1 MNQTIYPKLGETL
14 WRTTLENGLKICVA
28 QRKGFTGKTAY
39 LVTKYGSIHRE
50 FTLDGVAY
58 TTPAGVAHY
67 LEHKMFDLPG
77 RDVTAE
83 FAALGAS
90 PNAFTAYDMTAY
102 YFSCTDSFFQSL
114 KLLLEFVSTPYF
126 TEETVEKERGIIE
139 QEILMYAD
147 SPESQVVEDLMEAV
161 YAAHPI
167 ADPIA
172 GTVQSIARITPQ
184 ILELC
189 HRAFY
194 APANMMLCVAGDVD
208 PEQVA
213 ALAEQVLPKGRR
225 SVGIP
230 RFGREPAEVNRPLT
244 RRKMDVAMP
253 TFQMGFKCPAG
264 LTGKA
269 FAHWELMAELAA
281 EALFGESSAL
291 YLRLYEQGLIDSS
304 FGGYVETVDGA
315 AMLTCGGDS
324 DDPQAVM
331 DAVIEE
337 ARRLAQEGIGQ
348 TEFSR
353 MKKSLMG
360 GKIKGLDSLEST
372 CFRLCAYETMGFDYF
387 RFPEC
392 FAELEA
398 EEVRVFLRDH
408 IRRENCAAAIVDPL
422 ELKEDI

>member
-1 MNQTIYPKLGETL
+1 M
-14 WRTTLENGLKICVA
+14 
-28 QRKGFTGKTAY
+28 
-39 LVTKYGSIHRE
+39 
-50 FTLDGVAY
+50 
-58 TTPAGVAHY
+58 
-67 LEHKMFDLPG
+67 
-77 RDVTAE
+77 
-83 FAALGAS
+83 
-90 PNAFTAYDMTAY
+90 
-102 YFSCTDSFFQSL
+102 
-114 KLLLEFVSTPYF
+114 
-126 TEETVEKERGIIE
+126 
-139 QEILMYAD
+139 
-147 SPESQVVEDLMEAV
+147 
-161 YAAHPI
+161 
-167 ADPIA
+167 
-172 GTVQSIARITPQ
+172 
-184 ILELC
+184 
-189 HRAFY
+189 
-194 APANMMLCVAGDVD
+194 
-208 PEQVA
+208 
-213 ALAEQVLPKGRR
+213 
-225 SVGIP
+225 
-230 RFGREPAEVNRPLT
+230 NRPLT